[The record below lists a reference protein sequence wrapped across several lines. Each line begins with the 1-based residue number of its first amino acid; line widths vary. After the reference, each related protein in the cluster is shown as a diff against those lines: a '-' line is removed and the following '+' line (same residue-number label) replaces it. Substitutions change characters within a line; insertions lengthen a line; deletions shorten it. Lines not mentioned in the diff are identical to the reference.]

1 MTTVPRYLTSGLK
14 RVKEPKNDAHLY
26 DTIIHLNPSQMSLAR
41 EHVAQLAGRG
51 ASALYGHQKFAEPF
65 KNPALR
71 RAAHH
76 MVDLPQHHFAR
87 VAVRHKE
94 IGGALKKSWKDKLST
109 LGTHFIN
116 NIGTYADIGTAI
128 GQMTGVISGD
138 TGEAIRSGADVV
150 GGIFGKDG
158 EEDKDGEGDDE
169 NKEEGGGIQ
178 IY

>member
-1 MTTVPRYLTSGLK
+1 MITVPRYLSSGLK
-14 RVKEPKNDAHLY
+14 KVKDPKNDAHLY
-26 DTIIHLNPSQMSLAR
+26 DTLIHLNPSQMSLAR

-65 KNPALR
+65 ENPALR

-87 VAVRHKE
+87 VAVAHKE
-94 IGGALKKSWKDKLST
+94 IGGSLKKGWKERGKNAFRK

-116 NIGTYADIGTAI
+116 NIGTYADIGTGI
-128 GQMTGVISGD
+128 GQMTGLLSNDVGD
-138 TGEAIRSGADVV
+138 AIRTGADVV
-150 GGIFGKDG
+150 GSMFGKD
-158 EEDKDGEGDDE
+158 EDKDKDE
-169 NKEEGGGIQ
+169 NKEEGGGLQ

>member
-14 RVKEPKNDAHLY
+14 RVKQPKNDAHLY

-41 EHVAQLAGRG
+41 EYVAQLAGRG

-65 KNPALR
+65 TNPALR
-71 RAAHH
+71 RAAHQ

-94 IGGALKKSWKDKLST
+94 IGGALKDSWKDKLRT

-116 NIGTYADIGTAI
+116 NIGTYADIGTGI
-128 GQMTGVISGD
+128 GQMTGLISGD
-138 TGEAIRSGADVV
+138 TGDAIRSGADVV
-150 GGIFGKDG
+150 GSMFGKG
-158 EEDKDGEGDDE
+158 EDEDE
-169 NKEEGGGIQ
+169 NKEEGAGVGV
-178 IY
+178 Y